1 MIAEQQ
7 TKENRRNQR
16 RDLRKLWGR
25 RNYLANEIAGM
36 FAAGI
41 TPSQR
46 IVSEYQLAAMRAYA
60 KEQNLKQNA

>member
-1 MIAEQQ
+1 MTATEQ
-7 TKENRRNQR
+7 KANRRNQR

-41 TPSQR
+41 TPSQS
-46 IVSEYQLAAMRAYA
+46 IVAEYELAVRRACA
-60 KEQNLKQNA
+60 KEQRMKEAAG